1 MKGLDLRVLK
11 KTFVQEKTKG
21 ISKQKAKHRSEMGKA
36 RRVNENAT

>member
-21 ISKQKAKHRSEMGKA
+21 ISKQKAKHRSEIGESK
-36 RRVNENAT
+36 ESE